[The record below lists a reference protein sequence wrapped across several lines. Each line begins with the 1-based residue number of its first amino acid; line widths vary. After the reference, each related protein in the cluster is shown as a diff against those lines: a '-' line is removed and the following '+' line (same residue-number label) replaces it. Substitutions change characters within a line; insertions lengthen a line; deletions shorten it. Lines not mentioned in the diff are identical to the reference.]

1 MDTLIHLLKSPW
13 PWYVAGPIIGLMVPL
28 MIFIGNRSFGISS
41 NLRHLCA
48 ISQPKSISVE
58 FFKYD
63 WREQN
68 WSLVFAIGA
77 MLGGFLAGV
86 VFANPEPI
94 QLSVEFLTKLAT
106 WKIPIGEGFL
116 PPVLF
121 GFYWQSIVIMFLGG
135 VLVGFGTRYASGCTS
150 GHAITGLSTMQ
161 AQSLLAVM
169 GIFTGGLIA
178 AHFITPG
185 LIGGINP

>member
-1 MDTLIHLLKSPW
+1 MDTLIHWLQSPW

-28 MIFIGNRSFGISS
+28 MIWIGNRSFGISS

-48 ISQPKSISVE
+48 ISQPKSIGVD
-58 FFKYD
+58 FFKYN

-68 WSLVFAIGA
+68 WSLVFALGA
-77 MLGGFLAGV
+77 VLGGFLGGV
-86 VFANPEPI
+86 VFANPDPVR
-94 QLSVEFLTKLAT
+94 LSVGFLTKLAY
-106 WKIPIGEGFL
+106 WNIPIGEGFL

-161 AQSLLAVM
+161 LQSLLAVM
-169 GIFTGGLIA
+169 GIFAGGLIA